1 MYAKCFS
8 FNIKEKNEK
17 FNDKKMFLII
27 DVHTRRMSNNELS
40 GIVPSWIGDLQNTAD
55 KV

>member
-1 MYAKCFS
+1 MYEKCFS
-8 FNIKEKNEK
+8 INGKTENEK
-17 FNDKKMFLII
+17 LNGKKMFLI
-27 DVHTRRMSNNELS
+27 DVHRRMSNNELS